1 MFFFE
6 RGMDIGFLF
15 KEYFMIVK
23 IKSKNIRGVR
33 KMYIY
38 EDWILGY
45 EYMFK
50 GGGGIYTLK
59 YIFRYSISDD
69 DNEEKEKKCCLK
81 EIYK

>member
-50 GGGGIYTLK
+50 GGGGYIYVK
-59 YIFRYSISDD
+59 VYF
-69 DNEEKEKKCCLK
+69 
-81 EIYK
+81 